1 MNEGFCFLKQ
11 KPTKTINYSPFTIN
25 YSLYNK
31 QKTRCDKMIKYI
43 PTNWNDNLKEGDIV
57 NGTVTNIKP
66 YGAFIEIDG
75 GITGLLHIEDISI
88 ARIKSPHERLKIGQ
102 NIKIMIKSIDSENKR
117 ILLTYKELLGT
128 WEENAKE
135 LSSGMIIKGIAREV
149 EKFNNGIFI
158 ELKPN
163 LVGLADYKEN
173 IQYGQNVEVYVKK
186 IIPEKKKIKLKII

>member
-1 MNEGFCFLKQ
+1 MSYPKKIILN
-11 KPTKTINYSPFTIN
+11 
-25 YSLYNK
+25 
-31 QKTRCDKMIKYI
+31 
-43 PTNWNDNLKEGDIV
+43 NWNENLKEGDIV
-57 NGTVTNIKP
+57 QGTVTNIKP
-66 YGAFIEIDG
+66 YGAFIEIQG

-88 ARIKSPHERLKIGQ
+88 ARIKSPYERLKIGQ